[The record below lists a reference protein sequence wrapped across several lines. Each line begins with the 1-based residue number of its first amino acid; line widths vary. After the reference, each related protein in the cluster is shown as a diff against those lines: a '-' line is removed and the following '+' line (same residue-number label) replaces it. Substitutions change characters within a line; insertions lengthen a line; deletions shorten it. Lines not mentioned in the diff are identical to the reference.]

1 METAIFVLCILSFTF
16 SFFTFFT
23 VRGMIKIFKVFLDTI
38 LASMKGEQ
46 EHE

>member
-1 METAIFVLCILSFTF
+1 METAIFVMSVLAFTF

-38 LASMKGEQ
+38 LASMKGKQ